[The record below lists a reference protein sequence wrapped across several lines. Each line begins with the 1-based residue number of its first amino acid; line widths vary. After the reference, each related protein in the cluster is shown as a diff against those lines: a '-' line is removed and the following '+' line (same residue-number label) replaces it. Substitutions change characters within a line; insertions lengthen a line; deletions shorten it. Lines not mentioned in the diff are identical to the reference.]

1 MINDYIYNYLGTM
14 ELAFKYNV
22 SRTTIQRYLINGGVK
37 LRKRT
42 PKIRVNHFFF
52 SEYNENSCYWAGF
65 ILADGYIRTKN
76 RFTLEI
82 KLQKRD
88 VNHLKKF
95 KEAIN
100 YKDRVIE
107 RETYYSITISSPQII
122 EDLQNNFEIKNKKS
136 LTCYISNKIPQKFLK
151 DYIRGYFDGDG
162 CITYTSTDTINFVGT
177 EKTVDFIRNYFHDDV
192 NIKLRS
198 KEIPNI
204 IKNDNVFTI
213 IYSGK
218 SAFKCLNH
226 LYNQSS
232 WFLDRKYEKYIGLVK
247 KYI

>member
-14 ELAFKYNV
+14 ELALKYNV

-100 YKDRVIE
+100 YKGRVIE